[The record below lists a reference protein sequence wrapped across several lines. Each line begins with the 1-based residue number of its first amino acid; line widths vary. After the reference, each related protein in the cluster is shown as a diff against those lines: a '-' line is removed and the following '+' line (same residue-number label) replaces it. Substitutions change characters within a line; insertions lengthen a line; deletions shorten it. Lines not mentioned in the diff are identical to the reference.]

1 MARRGQETDK
11 AGRGKR
17 PSLHYRG
24 AVSSGMPVHV
34 TSEIGALRTVLV
46 HSPGNEL
53 LAVTPSTRADFLYD
67 DIVDADLAK
76 REHRRFVQVLERFCE
91 VLHVRELLTE
101 VLEDPEVRELIIR
114 ETLDVVPLEPLASEL
129 RGLPP
134 EAVVDLL
141 IEGKEEEPGPL
152 SRTLNE
158 SSYSLPPL
166 PNLFFTRDSAMAINQ
181 NIMIGSMRFH
191 ARWTEEL
198 IMKAL
203 FTSHPKLAN
212 KGIVYDGSVERRLNH
227 TLEGGDVHPL
237 REDVLLIGF
246 SERSSPAGI
255 DSLATLLFEQTEVTN
270 LVVVVMPQEAT
281 AIHLDMI
288 FTHVD
293 RELCVIYPPHFIGPY
308 RLPILHWQKGQSHM
322 KEQPDLFA
330 ALKLCGL
337 PLEPILCGGSKRIV
351 QDREQWASGC
361 NFTALRPGVVTSYAR
376 NETTLRELQKA
387 GFKMISASDF
397 LSSDADILAHQRA
410 AITFEGGELVRGGG
424 GPHCMTCPITRDDP
438 WS

>member
-1 MARRGQETDK
+1 
-11 AGRGKR
+11 
-17 PSLHYRG
+17 
-24 AVSSGMPVHV
+24 MPVHV

-67 DIVDADLAK
+67 DIVDADLAR
-76 REHRRFVQVLERFCE
+76 REHKRFVQVLERFCE
-91 VLHVRELLTE
+91 VLHVRDLLTE
-101 VLEDPEVRELIIR
+101 VLEDSKVRELIIR
-114 ETLDVVPLEPLASEL
+114 ETLDVVPLEPLGLEL
-129 RGLPP
+129 RELPP
-134 EAVVDLL
+134 EAVVNLL

-158 SSYSLPPL
+158 FSYSLPPL
-166 PNLFFTRDSAMAINQ
+166 PNLFFTRDAAMAINQ
-181 NIMIGSMRFH
+181 HMMIGSMRFH

-203 FTSHPKLAN
+203 FTSHPKLSN
-212 KGIVYDGSVERRLNH
+212 CGILYDGSVERRLNH

-255 DSLATLLFEQTEVTN
+255 DSLATLLFEQTKVTS
-270 LVVVVMPQEAT
+270 LIVVVMPQEAT

-308 RLPILHWQKGQSHM
+308 RLPILLWQKGETHM

-330 ALKLCGL
+330 ALKHCGL
-337 PLEPILCGGSKRIV
+337 PMEPILCGGSRRIV

-376 NETTLRELQKA
+376 NETTLRELEKA
-387 GFKMISASDF
+387 GFRMISASDF
-397 LSSDADILAHQRA
+397 LSSKRDIAAHERA

-438 WS
+438 WI

>member
-1 MARRGQETDK
+1 MHSC
-11 AGRGKR
+11 GRLR
-17 PSLHYRG
+17 ATQSLPPPL
-24 AVSSGMPVHV
+24 SSCMPVHV
-34 TSEIGALRTVLV
+34 TSEIGTLRTVLV

-67 DIVDADLAK
+67 DIVDSDLAQ

-91 VLHVRELLTE
+91 VLHVRDLLAD
-101 VLEDPEVRELIIR
+101 VLEDPKVRELIIR
-114 ETLDVVPLEPLASEL
+114 ETLDVVPLEPLALEL
-129 RGLPP
+129 RELPP
-134 EAVVDLL
+134 ADVVTLL
-141 IEGKEEEPGPL
+141 IEGREEEPGPL
-152 SRTLNE
+152 SHTLNE
-158 SSYSLPPL
+158 SSYTLPPL
-166 PNLFFTRDSAMAINQ
+166 PNLFFTRDAAMAINQ
-181 NIMIGSMRFH
+181 NMMIGSMRFH

-203 FTSHPKLAN
+203 FTSHPKLGN
-212 KGIVYDGSVERRLNH
+212 KGILYDGSVERRLNH

-255 DSLATLLFEQTEVTN
+255 DSLATLLFEQTEVNN
-270 LVVVVMPQEAT
+270 LIVVVMPKEET

-293 RELCVIYPPHFIGPY
+293 RELCVVYPPHFIGPY
-308 RLPILHWQKGQSHM
+308 RLPILLWQKGETRM

-330 ALKLCGL
+330 ALKQCGL
-337 PLEPILCGGSKRIV
+337 PMEPILCGGSKRIV

-376 NETTLRELQKA
+376 NETTLRELEKA

-397 LSSDADILAHQRA
+397 LSKDADIPAHQRA

-438 WS
+438 WT

>member
-1 MARRGQETDK
+1 
-11 AGRGKR
+11 
-17 PSLHYRG
+17 
-24 AVSSGMPVHV
+24 MPVHV

-91 VLHVRELLTE
+91 VLHVRDLLTD

-134 EAVVDLL
+134 EAVVNLL

-166 PNLFFTRDSAMAINQ
+166 PNLFFTRDAAMAINQ
-181 NIMIGSMRFH
+181 NMMIGSMRFH

-203 FTSHPKLAN
+203 FTSHPKLGN

-255 DSLATLLFEQTEVTN
+255 DSLATILFEQTEVTN
-270 LVVVVMPQEAT
+270 LIVVVMPQEAT

-308 RLPILHWQKGQSHM
+308 RLPILQWQKGDSHM
-322 KEQPDLFA
+322 KQQPDVFA
-330 ALKLCGL
+330 ALKHCGL
-337 PLEPILCGGSKRIV
+337 PMEPILCGGSKRIV

-361 NFTALRPGVVTSYAR
+361 NNTTLRPGVITSYAR
-376 NETTLRELQKA
+376 NETTLRELEKA

-397 LSSDADILAHQRA
+397 LSSDTEIPANQRA

>member
-1 MARRGQETDK
+1 
-11 AGRGKR
+11 
-17 PSLHYRG
+17 
-24 AVSSGMPVHV
+24 MPVHV

-91 VLHVRELLTE
+91 VLHVRDLLAD
-101 VLEDPEVRELIIR
+101 VLEDTEVRELIIR
-114 ETLDVVPLEPLASEL
+114 ETLDVVPSVPLASEL
-129 RGLPP
+129 RELPP
-134 EAVVDLL
+134 SAVVNLL
-141 IEGKEEEPGPL
+141 IEGKEEDPGPL

-158 SSYSLPPL
+158 TSYSLPPL
-166 PNLFFTRDSAMAINQ
+166 PNLFFTRDSAMAINRHM
-181 NIMIGSMRFH
+181 MIGSMRFH

-203 FTSHPKLAN
+203 FTSHPKLSN
-212 KGIVYDGSVERRLNH
+212 SGILYDGSAERRLNH

-237 REDVLLIGF
+237 RDDVLLIGY

-255 DSLATLLFEQTEVTN
+255 DSLATLLFEKTDVTN
-270 LVVVVMPQEAT
+270 LIVVVMPQEAT

-293 RELCVIYPPHFIGPY
+293 RDLCVIYPPHFIGPY
-308 RLPILHWQKGQSHM
+308 RLPILHWQKGQTQM
-322 KEQPDLFA
+322 REQPDLFA
-330 ALKLCGL
+330 ALRHCGL
-337 PLEPILCGGSKRIV
+337 PMEPILCGGERRIV

-376 NETTLRELQKA
+376 NETTLRELEKA
-387 GFKMISASDF
+387 GFKMITAHDF
-397 LSSDADILAHQRA
+397 LSSKNAIPPQERA

>member
-1 MARRGQETDK
+1 MA
-11 AGRGKR
+11 
-17 PSLHYRG
+17 
-24 AVSSGMPVHV
+24 VHV

-46 HSPGNEL
+46 HSPGAEL

-76 REHRRFVQVLERFCE
+76 REHLRFVQVLERFCE
-91 VLHVRELLTE
+91 VLHVRDLLGE
-101 VLEDPEVRELIIR
+101 VLQDTDVRELIIR
-114 ETLDVVPLEPLASEL
+114 ETLDVVPLQPLGAEL
-129 RGLPP
+129 RELPP
-134 EAVVDLL
+134 EAVVRML

-158 SSYSLPPL
+158 CSYSLPPL
-166 PNLFFTRDSAMAINQ
+166 PNLFFTRDAAMAINEHM
-181 NIMIGSMRFH
+181 MIGSMRFH

-203 FTSHPKLAN
+203 FSSHPKLAN
-212 KGIVYDGSVERRLNH
+212 SGILYDGSVERRLNH

-255 DSLATLLFEQTEVTN
+255 DSLATLLFEKTEVSN
-270 LVVVVMPQEAT
+270 LIVVVMPQEAT

-293 RELCVIYPPHFIGPY
+293 RELCVVYPPHFIGPY
-308 RLPILHWQKGQSHM
+308 RLPILHWQKGDSRM
-322 KEQPDLFA
+322 REQPDIFA
-330 ALKLCGL
+330 ALRECGL
-337 PLEPILCGGSKRIV
+337 PMEPIPCGGSRRIV

-361 NFTALRPGVVTSYAR
+361 NFTALRPGVITSYAR
-376 NETTLRELQKA
+376 NETTLRELEKV
-387 GFKMISASDF
+387 GFRMIAASDF
-397 LSSDADILAHQRA
+397 LASREQIPADERA
-410 AITFEGGELVRGGG
+410 VLTFEGGELVRGGG
-424 GPHCMTCPITRDDP
+424 GPHCMTCPIVRDDP

>member
-1 MARRGQETDK
+1 
-11 AGRGKR
+11 
-17 PSLHYRG
+17 
-24 AVSSGMPVHV
+24 MPVHV

-67 DIVDADLAK
+67 DIVDADLAR
-76 REHRRFVQVLERFCE
+76 REHKRFVQVLERFCE
-91 VLHVRELLTE
+91 VLHVRDLLTE
-101 VLEDPEVRELIIR
+101 VLEDSKVRELIIR
-114 ETLDVVPLEPLASEL
+114 ETLDVVPLEPLAAEL
-129 RGLPP
+129 RELPP
-134 EAVVDLL
+134 SAVVNLL

-158 SSYSLPPL
+158 FSYSLPPL
-166 PNLFFTRDSAMAINQ
+166 PNLFFTRDAAMAINQ
-181 NIMIGSMRFH
+181 HMMIGSMRFH

-203 FTSHPKLAN
+203 FTSHPKLN
-212 KGIVYDGSVERRLNH
+212 NCGILYDGSVERRLNH

-255 DSLATLLFEQTEVTN
+255 DSLATLLFEQTDVTSII
-270 LVVVVMPQEAT
+270 VVVMPQEAT

-308 RLPILHWQKGQSHM
+308 RLPILLWQKGETHM
-322 KEQPDLFA
+322 KEQADLFA
-330 ALKLCGL
+330 ALKHCGL
-337 PLEPILCGGSKRIV
+337 PMEPILCGGSRRIV

-376 NETTLRELQKA
+376 NETTLRELEKA
-387 GFKMISASDF
+387 GFRMISAKDL
-397 LSSDADILAHQRA
+397 LSSKHEIAVNERA
-410 AITFEGGELVRGGG
+410 VITFAGGELVRGGG

>member
-1 MARRGQETDK
+1 
-11 AGRGKR
+11 
-17 PSLHYRG
+17 
-24 AVSSGMPVHV
+24 MPVHV

-67 DIVDADLAK
+67 DIVDADLAR
-76 REHRRFVQVLERFCE
+76 REHKRFVQVLERFCE
-91 VLHVRELLTE
+91 VLHVRDLLTE
-101 VLEDPEVRELIIR
+101 VLEDSKVRELIIR
-114 ETLDVVPLEPLASEL
+114 ETLDVVPLEPLGLEL
-129 RGLPP
+129 RELPP
-134 EAVVDLL
+134 EAVVNLL

-158 SSYSLPPL
+158 FSYSLPPL
-166 PNLFFTRDSAMAINQ
+166 PNLFFTRDAAMAINQ
-181 NIMIGSMRFH
+181 HMMIGSMRFH

-203 FTSHPKLAN
+203 FTSHPKLGN
-212 KGIVYDGSVERRLNH
+212 CGILYDGSVERRLNH

-255 DSLATLLFEQTEVTN
+255 DSLATLLFEQTRVTS
-270 LVVVVMPQEAT
+270 LIVVVMPQEAT

-308 RLPILHWQKGQSHM
+308 RLPILLWQKGETHM

-330 ALKLCGL
+330 ALKHCGL
-337 PLEPILCGGSKRIV
+337 PMEPILCGGSRRIV

-376 NETTLRELQKA
+376 NETTLRELEKA
-387 GFKMISASDF
+387 GFRMISASDF
-397 LSSDADILAHQRA
+397 LSSEHGIAAHERGV
-410 AITFEGGELVRGGG
+410 ISFEGGDLVRGGG

-438 WS
+438 WT

>member
-1 MARRGQETDK
+1 
-11 AGRGKR
+11 
-17 PSLHYRG
+17 
-24 AVSSGMPVHV
+24 MPVHV
-34 TSEIGALRTVLV
+34 TSASGALRTVLV

-91 VLHVRELLTE
+91 VLHVRDLLAD

-270 LVVVVMPQEAT
+270 LIVVVMPQEAT

-337 PLEPILCGGSKRIV
+337 PMEPILCGGSKRIV

-397 LSSDADILAHQRA
+397 LSSDADIPAHQRA

>member
-1 MARRGQETDK
+1 MA
-11 AGRGKR
+11 
-17 PSLHYRG
+17 
-24 AVSSGMPVHV
+24 VHV

-46 HSPGNEL
+46 HSPGAEL

-91 VLHVRELLTE
+91 VLHVRDLLAE
-101 VLEDPEVRELIIR
+101 VLQDTEVRELIIR
-114 ETLDVVPLEPLASEL
+114 ETLDVVPLQPLAAEL
-129 RGLPP
+129 RELPP
-134 EAVVDLL
+134 EAVVRIL

-158 SSYSLPPL
+158 CSYSLPPL
-166 PNLFFTRDSAMAINQ
+166 PNLFFTRDAAMAINEHM
-181 NIMIGSMRFH
+181 MIGSMRFH

-203 FTSHPKLAN
+203 FSSHPKLAN
-212 KGIVYDGSVERRLNH
+212 SGILYDGSVERRLNH

-255 DSLATLLFEQTEVTN
+255 DSLATLLFEQTEVSN
-270 LVVVVMPQEAT
+270 LIVVVMPQEAT

-308 RLPILHWQKGQSHM
+308 RLPILHWQKGDSRM
-322 KEQPDLFA
+322 REQPDIFA
-330 ALKLCGL
+330 ALRQCGM
-337 PLEPILCGGSKRIV
+337 PMEPILCGGTRRIV

-376 NETTLRELQKA
+376 NETTLRELEKV

-397 LSSDADILAHQRA
+397 LANDVDVAADERA
-410 AITFEGGELVRGGG
+410 VLTFEGGELVRGGG
-424 GPHCMTCPITRDDP
+424 GPHCMTCPIVRDDP
-438 WS
+438 WI

>member
-1 MARRGQETDK
+1 
-11 AGRGKR
+11 
-17 PSLHYRG
+17 
-24 AVSSGMPVHV
+24 MPVHV

-91 VLHVRELLTE
+91 VLHVRDLLTD

-134 EAVVDLL
+134 AAVVTLL

-166 PNLFFTRDSAMAINQ
+166 PNLFFTRDAAMAINQ
-181 NIMIGSMRFH
+181 NMMIGSMRFH

-198 IMKAL
+198 IMKAI
-203 FTSHPKLAN
+203 FTSHPKLGN

-255 DSLATLLFEQTEVTN
+255 DSLATILFEQTQVTN
-270 LVVVVMPQEAT
+270 LIVVVMPQEAT

-308 RLPILHWQKGQSHM
+308 RLPILLWQKGDSHM
-322 KEQPDLFA
+322 KQQPDLFA
-330 ALKLCGL
+330 ALKQCGL
-337 PLEPILCGGSKRIV
+337 PMEPILCGGSKRIV

-361 NFTALRPGVVTSYAR
+361 NNTTLRPGVVTSYAR
-376 NETTLRELQKA
+376 NETTLRELEKA
-387 GFKMISASDF
+387 GFKMIAASDF
-397 LSSDADILAHQRA
+397 LSSDSAIPANHRA
-410 AITFEGGELVRGGG
+410 VITFEGGELVRGGG

-438 WS
+438 WV

>member
-1 MARRGQETDK
+1 
-11 AGRGKR
+11 
-17 PSLHYRG
+17 
-24 AVSSGMPVHV
+24 MPVHV

-46 HSPGNEL
+46 HSPGAEL

-91 VLHVRELLTE
+91 VLHVRDLLAD
-101 VLEDPEVRELIIR
+101 VLEDSEVRELVIR
-114 ETLDVVPLEPLASEL
+114 ETLDVVPLAPLAAEL
-129 RGLPP
+129 RELPP
-134 EAVVDLL
+134 EAVVRLL

-158 SSYSLPPL
+158 CSYSLPPL
-166 PNLFFTRDSAMAINQ
+166 PNLFFTRDAAMAINQ
-181 NIMIGSMRFH
+181 HMMIGSMRFH

-203 FTSHPKLAN
+203 FSSHPRLSN
-212 KGIVYDGSVERRLNH
+212 SGILYDGSVERRLNH

-255 DSLATLLFEQTEVTN
+255 DSLATLLFEQTEVSN
-270 LVVVVMPQEAT
+270 LIVVVMPQEAT

-288 FTHVD
+288 FTHID

-308 RLPILHWQKGQSHM
+308 RLPILHWQKGDSHM
-322 KEQPDLFA
+322 REQADIFV
-330 ALKLCGL
+330 ALRHCGM
-337 PLEPILCGGSKRIV
+337 PMEPVLCGGTRRIV

-376 NETTLRELQKA
+376 NETTLRELEKV
-387 GFKMISASDF
+387 GFKMISGSDF
-397 LSSDADILAHQRA
+397 LSTEEAIPANERA
-410 AITFEGGELVRGGG
+410 VITFEGGELVRGGG

-438 WS
+438 WI

>member
-1 MARRGQETDK
+1 
-11 AGRGKR
+11 
-17 PSLHYRG
+17 
-24 AVSSGMPVHV
+24 MPVHV

-46 HSPGNEL
+46 HSPGAEL

-91 VLHVRELLTE
+91 VLHVDSLLAE
-101 VLEDPEVRELIIR
+101 VLEDSKVRELIIR
-114 ETLDVVPLEPLASEL
+114 ETLDVVPLEPLAAEL

-134 EAVVDLL
+134 EAVVRLL

-158 SSYSLPPL
+158 TSYSLPPL
-166 PNLFFTRDSAMAINQ
+166 PNLFFTRDAAMAINDHM
-181 NIMIGSMRFH
+181 MIGSMRFH

-198 IMKAL
+198 IMKVL
-203 FTSHPKLAN
+203 FSSHPKLAN
-212 KGIVYDGSVERRLNH
+212 SGILYDGSVERRLNH

-270 LVVVVMPQEAT
+270 LIVVVMPQEAT

-293 RELCVIYPPHFIGPY
+293 RELCVVYPPHFIGPY
-308 RLPILHWQKGQSHM
+308 RLPILHWQKGERRM
-322 KEQPDLFA
+322 PMREQPDLFA
-330 ALKLCGL
+330 ALRHCGM
-337 PLEPILCGGSKRIV
+337 PMEPILCGGSRRIV

-361 NFTALRPGVVTSYAR
+361 NFTALRPGVLTSYAR
-376 NETTLRELQKA
+376 NETTLQELEKVGFRIIA
-387 GFKMISASDF
+387 GSDF
-397 LSSDADILAHQRA
+397 LASDATIPPDQRA
-410 AITFEGGELVRGGG
+410 VLTFEGGELVRGGG
-424 GPHCMTCPITRDDP
+424 GPHCMTCPIERDDP
-438 WS
+438 WI

>member
-1 MARRGQETDK
+1 
-11 AGRGKR
+11 
-17 PSLHYRG
+17 
-24 AVSSGMPVHV
+24 MPVHV

-91 VLHVRELLTE
+91 VLHVRDLLTD
-101 VLEDPEVRELIIR
+101 VLEDSSVRDLIIH
-114 ETLDVVPLEPLASEL
+114 ETLDVVPSAPLASEL
-129 RGLPP
+129 RAVPP
-134 EAVVDLL
+134 RAVVDLL

-158 SSYSLPPL
+158 FSYSLPPL

-181 NIMIGSMRFH
+181 NMMIGSMRFH

-212 KGIVYDGSVERRLNH
+212 KGILYDGSAERRANH

-255 DSLATLLFEQTEVTN
+255 DGLATLVFEKTEVTN
-270 LVVVVMPQEAT
+270 LIVVVMPQETT

-293 RELCVIYPPHFIGPY
+293 RDLCVVYPPHFIGPY
-308 RLPILHWQKGQSHM
+308 RLPILHWRRGDSHM
-322 KEQPDLFA
+322 KEQPDLFS
-330 ALKLCGL
+330 ALKQCDIPMEPLLC
-337 PLEPILCGGSKRIV
+337 CGSKRIV

-376 NETTLRELQKA
+376 NETTLRELEKA
-387 GFKMISASDF
+387 GFKMITASDF
-397 LSSDADILAHQRA
+397 LADKIQIPANQRA

-438 WS
+438 WN

>member
-1 MARRGQETDK
+1 
-11 AGRGKR
+11 
-17 PSLHYRG
+17 
-24 AVSSGMPVHV
+24 MPVHV

-91 VLHVRELLTE
+91 VLHVRNLLTD

-129 RGLPP
+129 RALPP
-134 EAVVDLL
+134 EAVVTLL

-166 PNLFFTRDSAMAINQ
+166 PNLFFTRDAAMAINQ
-181 NIMIGSMRFH
+181 NMMIGSMRFH

-203 FTSHPKLAN
+203 FTSHPKLGN

-255 DSLATLLFEQTEVTN
+255 DSLATILFAQTQVTN
-270 LVVVVMPQEAT
+270 LIVVVMPQEAT

-308 RLPILHWQKGQSHM
+308 RLPILQWRKGDSHM
-322 KEQPDLFA
+322 KQQPDLFA
-330 ALKLCGL
+330 ALEQCGL
-337 PLEPILCGGSKRIV
+337 PMEPILCGGSKRIV

-361 NFTALRPGVVTSYAR
+361 NNTTLRPGVVTSYAR
-376 NETTLRELQKA
+376 NETTLRELEKA
-387 GFKMISASDF
+387 GFKMIAASDF
-397 LSSDADILAHQRA
+397 LSSETGIPPNQRA
-410 AITFEGGELVRGGG
+410 VITFEGGELVRGGG

-438 WS
+438 WI

>member
-1 MARRGQETDK
+1 
-11 AGRGKR
+11 
-17 PSLHYRG
+17 
-24 AVSSGMPVHV
+24 MPVHV

-91 VLHVRELLTE
+91 VLHVRDLLTQ
-101 VLEDPEVRELIIR
+101 VLEDSKVRELIIR
-114 ETLDVVPLEPLASEL
+114 ETLDVVPLEPLGAEL
-129 RGLPP
+129 RELPP
-134 EAVVDLL
+134 EAVVNLL

-158 SSYSLPPL
+158 FSYSLPPL

-181 NIMIGSMRFH
+181 NMMIGSMRFH

-203 FTSHPKLAN
+203 FTSHPKLGN
-212 KGIVYDGSVERRLNH
+212 KGILYDGSTERRLNH

-255 DSLATLLFEQTEVTN
+255 DSLATLLFEQTEVSN
-270 LVVVVMPQEAT
+270 LIVVVMPQEAT

-293 RELCVIYPPHFIGPY
+293 RELCVVYPPHFIGPY
-308 RLPILHWQKGQSHM
+308 RLPILQWQKGESHM

-330 ALKLCGL
+330 ALKHCGM
-337 PLEPILCGGSKRIV
+337 PMEPILCGGSRRIV

-376 NETTLRELQKA
+376 NETTLRELEKG

-397 LSSDADILAHQRA
+397 LSSKRDIPAHERA

-438 WS
+438 WI

>member
-1 MARRGQETDK
+1 
-11 AGRGKR
+11 
-17 PSLHYRG
+17 
-24 AVSSGMPVHV
+24 MPVHV

-76 REHRRFVQVLERFCE
+76 REHKRFVQVLERFCE
-91 VLHVRELLTE
+91 VLHVRDLLTE
-101 VLEDPEVRELIIR
+101 VLEDNEVRELIIR
-114 ETLDVVPLEPLASEL
+114 ETLDVVPLEPLALEL
-129 RGLPP
+129 RELPP
-134 EAVVDLL
+134 AAVVDLL

-158 SSYSLPPL
+158 FSYSLPPL

-181 NIMIGSMRFH
+181 NMMIGSMRFH

-203 FTSHPKLAN
+203 FTSHPKLGN
-212 KGIVYDGSVERRLNH
+212 KGILYDGASERRLNH

-255 DSLATLLFEQTEVTN
+255 DSLATLLFEQTQVTN
-270 LVVVVMPQEAT
+270 IVVVVMPKEAT

-293 RELCVIYPPHFIGPY
+293 RDLCVIYPPHFIGPY
-308 RLPILHWQKGQSHM
+308 RLPILHWQKGETHM
-322 KEQPDLFA
+322 REQPDLFA
-330 ALKLCGL
+330 ALKHCGI
-337 PLEPILCGGSKRIV
+337 PMEPILCGGSRRIV

-376 NETTLRELQKA
+376 NETTLRELEKA
-387 GFKMISASDF
+387 GFKMITASDF
-397 LSSDADILAHQRA
+397 LSSNQEIAAHERA

-438 WS
+438 WD

>member
-1 MARRGQETDK
+1 MA
-11 AGRGKR
+11 
-17 PSLHYRG
+17 
-24 AVSSGMPVHV
+24 VHV

-46 HSPGNEL
+46 HSPGAEL

-91 VLHVRELLTE
+91 VLHVRDLLGE
-101 VLEDPEVRELIIR
+101 VLQDTEVRELIIR
-114 ETLDVVPLEPLASEL
+114 ETLDVVPLQPLGAEL
-129 RGLPP
+129 RELPP
-134 EAVVDLL
+134 EAVVRML

-158 SSYSLPPL
+158 CSYSLPPL
-166 PNLFFTRDSAMAINQ
+166 PNLFFTRDAAMAINEHM
-181 NIMIGSMRFH
+181 MIGSMRFH

-203 FTSHPKLAN
+203 FSSHPKLAN
-212 KGIVYDGSVERRLNH
+212 SGILYDGSVERRLNH

-255 DSLATLLFEQTEVTN
+255 DSLATLLFEKTEVSN
-270 LVVVVMPQEAT
+270 LIVVVMPQEAT

-293 RELCVIYPPHFIGPY
+293 RELCVVYPPHFIGPY
-308 RLPILHWQKGQSHM
+308 RLPILHWQKGDSRM
-322 KEQPDLFA
+322 REQPDIFA
-330 ALKLCGL
+330 ALRECGL
-337 PLEPILCGGSKRIV
+337 PMEPIPCGGSRRIV

-361 NFTALRPGVVTSYAR
+361 NFTALRPGVITSYAR
-376 NETTLRELQKA
+376 NETTLRELEKV
-387 GFKMISASDF
+387 GFRMIAASDF
-397 LSSDADILAHQRA
+397 LASREQIPSDERA
-410 AITFEGGELVRGGG
+410 VLTFEGGELVRGGG
-424 GPHCMTCPITRDDP
+424 GPHCMTCPIVRDDP

>member
-1 MARRGQETDK
+1 MA
-11 AGRGKR
+11 
-17 PSLHYRG
+17 
-24 AVSSGMPVHV
+24 VHV

-46 HSPGNEL
+46 HSPGAEL

-91 VLHVRELLTE
+91 VLHVRDLLGE
-101 VLEDPEVRELIIR
+101 VLQDTDVRELIIR
-114 ETLDVVPLEPLASEL
+114 ETLDVVPLQPLGAEL
-129 RGLPP
+129 RELPP
-134 EAVVDLL
+134 EAVVRML

-158 SSYSLPPL
+158 CSYSLPPL
-166 PNLFFTRDSAMAINQ
+166 PNLFFTRDAAMAINEHM
-181 NIMIGSMRFH
+181 MIGSMRFH

-203 FTSHPKLAN
+203 FSSHPKLAN
-212 KGIVYDGSVERRLNH
+212 SGILYDGSVERRLNH

-255 DSLATLLFEQTEVTN
+255 DSLATLLFEKTEVSN
-270 LVVVVMPQEAT
+270 LIVVVMPQEAT

-293 RELCVIYPPHFIGPY
+293 RELCVVYPPHFIGPY
-308 RLPILHWQKGQSHM
+308 RLPILHWQKGDSRM
-322 KEQPDLFA
+322 REQPDIFA
-330 ALKLCGL
+330 ALRECGL
-337 PLEPILCGGSKRIV
+337 PMEPIPCGGSRRIV

-361 NFTALRPGVVTSYAR
+361 NFTALRPGVITSYAR
-376 NETTLRELQKA
+376 NETTLRELEKV
-387 GFKMISASDF
+387 GFRMIAASDF
-397 LSSDADILAHQRA
+397 LASREQIPADERA
-410 AITFEGGELVRGGG
+410 VLTFEGGELVRGGG
-424 GPHCMTCPITRDDP
+424 GPHCMTCPIVRDDP

>member
-1 MARRGQETDK
+1 
-11 AGRGKR
+11 
-17 PSLHYRG
+17 
-24 AVSSGMPVHV
+24 
-34 TSEIGALRTVLV
+34 
-46 HSPGNEL
+46 
-53 LAVTPSTRADFLYD
+53 VTPSTRADFLYD
-67 DIVDADLAK
+67 DIVDAELAK
-76 REHRRFVQVLERFCE
+76 REHKRFVQVLERFCE
-91 VLHVRELLTE
+91 VLHVRDLLTE
-101 VLEDPEVRELIIR
+101 VLEDNEVRELIIR
-114 ETLDVVPLEPLASEL
+114 ETLDVVPLEPLALEL
-129 RGLPP
+129 RELPP
-134 EAVVDLL
+134 AAVVDLL

-158 SSYSLPPL
+158 FSYSLPPL

-181 NIMIGSMRFH
+181 NMMIGSMRFH

-203 FTSHPKLAN
+203 FTSHPKLGN
-212 KGIVYDGSVERRLNH
+212 KGILYDGASERRLNH

-255 DSLATLLFEQTEVTN
+255 DSLVTLLFEQTQVTN
-270 LVVVVMPQEAT
+270 IIVVVMPQEAT

-293 RELCVIYPPHFIGPY
+293 RDLCVIYPPHFIGPY
-308 RLPILHWQKGQSHM
+308 RLPILHWQKGETHM
-322 KEQPDLFA
+322 REQPDLFA
-330 ALKLCGL
+330 ALKHCGI
-337 PLEPILCGGSKRIV
+337 PMEPILCGGSRRIV

-376 NETTLRELQKA
+376 NETTLRELEKA
-387 GFKMISASDF
+387 GFKMITASDF
-397 LSSDADILAHQRA
+397 LSSNQEIAAHERA

-438 WS
+438 WD

>member
-1 MARRGQETDK
+1 
-11 AGRGKR
+11 
-17 PSLHYRG
+17 
-24 AVSSGMPVHV
+24 
-34 TSEIGALRTVLV
+34 
-46 HSPGNEL
+46 
-53 LAVTPSTRADFLYD
+53 
-67 DIVDADLAK
+67 
-76 REHRRFVQVLERFCE
+76 
-91 VLHVRELLTE
+91 VRDLLTE
-101 VLEDPEVRELIIR
+101 VLEDSEVRELIIR
-114 ETLDVVPLEPLASEL
+114 ETLDVVPLEPLALEL
-129 RGLPP
+129 RELPP
-134 EAVVDLL
+134 SAVVDLL

-158 SSYSLPPL
+158 FSYSLPPL

-181 NIMIGSMRFH
+181 NMMIGSMRFH

-203 FTSHPKLAN
+203 FTSHPKLGN
-212 KGIVYDGSVERRLNH
+212 KGILYDGASERRLNH

-255 DSLATLLFEQTEVTN
+255 DSLATLLFEQTQVAN
-270 LVVVVMPQEAT
+270 IIVVVMPQEAT

-288 FTHVD
+288 FTQID

-308 RLPILHWQKGQSHM
+308 RLPILHWQKGQTHM
-322 KEQPDLFA
+322 REQPDLFA
-330 ALKLCGL
+330 ALKDCGI
-337 PLEPILCGGSKRIV
+337 PMEPILCGGSRRIV

-361 NFTALRPGVVTSYAR
+361 NFTAMRPGVVTSYAR
-376 NETTLRELQKA
+376 NETTLRELEKA
-387 GFKMISASDF
+387 GFKMITASDF
-397 LSSDADILAHQRA
+397 LSSNQAIPAHDRA

-438 WS
+438 WG

>member
-1 MARRGQETDK
+1 
-11 AGRGKR
+11 
-17 PSLHYRG
+17 
-24 AVSSGMPVHV
+24 MPVHV

-91 VLHVRELLTE
+91 VLHVRDLLTD

-114 ETLDVVPLEPLASEL
+114 ETLDVVPLEPLASDL

-134 EAVVDLL
+134 EAVVNLL

-181 NIMIGSMRFH
+181 NMMIGSMRFH

-203 FTSHPKLAN
+203 FTSHPKLGN

-255 DSLATLLFEQTEVTN
+255 DSLATILFEQTEVTN
-270 LVVVVMPQEAT
+270 LIVVVMPQEAT

-308 RLPILHWQKGQSHM
+308 RLPILQWQKGDSHM
-322 KEQPDLFA
+322 KQQPDVFA
-330 ALKLCGL
+330 ALKHCGL
-337 PLEPILCGGSKRIV
+337 PMEPILCGGSKRIV

-361 NFTALRPGVVTSYAR
+361 NNTTLRPGVITSYAR
-376 NETTLRELQKA
+376 NETTLRELEKA

-397 LSSDADILAHQRA
+397 LSSDTEIPANQRA

>member
-1 MARRGQETDK
+1 MA
-11 AGRGKR
+11 
-17 PSLHYRG
+17 
-24 AVSSGMPVHV
+24 VHV

-46 HSPGNEL
+46 HSPGAEL

-76 REHRRFVQVLERFCE
+76 REHRRFVHVLERFCE
-91 VLHVRELLTE
+91 VLHVRDLLAE
-101 VLEDPEVRELIIR
+101 VLQDTEVRELIIR
-114 ETLDVVPLEPLASEL
+114 ETLDVVPLQPLAAEL
-129 RGLPP
+129 RELPP
-134 EAVVDLL
+134 EAVVRML

-158 SSYSLPPL
+158 CSYSLPPL
-166 PNLFFTRDSAMAINQ
+166 PNLFFTRDAAMAINDHM
-181 NIMIGSMRFH
+181 MIGSMRFH

-203 FTSHPKLAN
+203 FSSHPKLAN
-212 KGIVYDGSVERRLNH
+212 SGILYDGSVERRLNH

-255 DSLATLLFEQTEVTN
+255 DSLATLLFEQTEVSN
-270 LVVVVMPQEAT
+270 LIVVVMPQEAT

-308 RLPILHWQKGQSHM
+308 RLPILHWQKGDSRM
-322 KEQPDLFA
+322 REQPDIFA
-330 ALKLCGL
+330 ALRQCGM
-337 PLEPILCGGSKRIV
+337 PMEPILCGGTRRIV

-376 NETTLRELQKA
+376 NETTLRELEKV

-397 LSSDADILAHQRA
+397 LASEIDIPADERA
-410 AITFEGGELVRGGG
+410 VLTFEGGELVRGGG
-424 GPHCMTCPITRDDP
+424 GPHCMTCPIVRDDP
-438 WS
+438 WI

>member
-1 MARRGQETDK
+1 
-11 AGRGKR
+11 
-17 PSLHYRG
+17 
-24 AVSSGMPVHV
+24 MPVHV

-76 REHRRFVQVLERFCE
+76 REHRRFVQVLERFSE
-91 VLHVRELLTE
+91 VLHVRDLLTD

-134 EAVVDLL
+134 AAVVTLL

-166 PNLFFTRDSAMAINQ
+166 PNLFFTRDAAMAINQ
-181 NIMIGSMRFH
+181 NMMIGSMRFH

-198 IMKAL
+198 IMKAI
-203 FTSHPKLAN
+203 FTSHPKLGN

-255 DSLATLLFEQTEVTN
+255 DSLASILFDQTEVTR
-270 LVVVVMPQEAT
+270 LIVVVMPQEAT

-308 RLPILHWQKGQSHM
+308 RLPILLWQKGESQM
-322 KEQPDLFA
+322 KQQPDLFA
-330 ALKLCGL
+330 ALQHCGL
-337 PLEPILCGGSKRIV
+337 PMEPILCGGSKRIV

-361 NFTALRPGVVTSYAR
+361 NNTTLRPGVVTSYAR
-376 NETTLRELQKA
+376 NETTLRELEKA
-387 GFKMISASDF
+387 GFKMIGASDF
-397 LSSDADILAHQRA
+397 LSNGAAIPANQRA
-410 AITFEGGELVRGGG
+410 VITFEGGELVRGGG

-438 WS
+438 WV

>member
-1 MARRGQETDK
+1 
-11 AGRGKR
+11 
-17 PSLHYRG
+17 
-24 AVSSGMPVHV
+24 MPVHV

-76 REHRRFVQVLERFCE
+76 REHKRFVQVLERFCE
-91 VLHVRELLTE
+91 VLHVRDLLTE
-101 VLEDPEVRELIIR
+101 VLEDSKVRELIIR
-114 ETLDVVPLEPLASEL
+114 ETLDVVPLEPLAAEL
-129 RGLPP
+129 RELPP
-134 EAVVDLL
+134 AAVVKLL

-158 SSYSLPPL
+158 FSYSLPPL
-166 PNLFFTRDSAMAINQ
+166 PNLFFTRDAAMAINQ
-181 NIMIGSMRFH
+181 HMMIGSMRFH

-198 IMKAL
+198 IMKAI

-212 KGIVYDGSVERRLNH
+212 CGILYDGSVERRLNH

-255 DSLATLLFEQTEVTN
+255 DSLATLLFEQTNVTSII
-270 LVVVVMPQEAT
+270 VVVMPQEAT

-293 RELCVIYPPHFIGPY
+293 RELCVVYPPHFIGPY
-308 RLPILHWQKGQSHM
+308 RLPILLWQKGETRM
-322 KEQPDLFA
+322 KEQADLFA
-330 ALKLCGL
+330 ALKHCGL
-337 PLEPILCGGSKRIV
+337 PIEPILCGGSRRIV

-361 NFTALRPGVVTSYAR
+361 NFTALRPGVITSYAR
-376 NETTLRELQKA
+376 NETTLKELEKA
-387 GFKMISASDF
+387 GFKMISAKDF
-397 LSSDADILAHQRA
+397 LSSKQEIAAHERA

-438 WS
+438 WT

>member
-1 MARRGQETDK
+1 
-11 AGRGKR
+11 
-17 PSLHYRG
+17 
-24 AVSSGMPVHV
+24 MPVHV

-91 VLHVRELLTE
+91 VLHVRDLLTD

-270 LVVVVMPQEAT
+270 LIVVVMPQEAT

-337 PLEPILCGGSKRIV
+337 PMEPILCGGSKRIV

-397 LSSDADILAHQRA
+397 LSSDADIPAHQRA

>member
-1 MARRGQETDK
+1 
-11 AGRGKR
+11 
-17 PSLHYRG
+17 
-24 AVSSGMPVHV
+24 MPVHV
-34 TSEIGALRTVLV
+34 TSEIGTLRTVLV

-91 VLHVRELLTE
+91 VLHVRDLLTE
-101 VLEDPEVRELIIR
+101 VLEDSAVRDLIIH
-114 ETLDVVPLEPLASEL
+114 ETLDVVPSAPLASEL
-129 RGLPP
+129 RALPP
-134 EAVVDLL
+134 RAVVDLL

-158 SSYSLPPL
+158 FSYSLPPL

-181 NIMIGSMRFH
+181 NMMIGSMRFH

-212 KGIVYDGSVERRLNH
+212 KGILYDGSAERRSNH

-255 DSLATLLFEQTEVTN
+255 DGLAKLVFEKTEVTN
-270 LVVVVMPQEAT
+270 LIVVVMPQEAT

-308 RLPILHWQKGQSHM
+308 RLPILQWRKGESHM
-322 KEQPDLFA
+322 NEQPDLFT
-330 ALKLCGL
+330 ALKHCEL
-337 PLEPILCGGSKRIV
+337 PMEPILCGGSRRIV

-361 NFTALRPGVVTSYAR
+361 NFAALRPGVVTSYAR
-376 NETTLRELQKA
+376 NETTLRELEKA
-387 GFKMISASDF
+387 GFRMITASDF
-397 LSSDADILAHQRA
+397 LADEVKIAPHQRA
-410 AITFEGGELVRGGG
+410 AI
-424 GPHCMTCPITRDDP
+424 
-438 WS
+438 

>member
-1 MARRGQETDK
+1 
-11 AGRGKR
+11 
-17 PSLHYRG
+17 
-24 AVSSGMPVHV
+24 MPVHV

-46 HSPGNEL
+46 HSPGREL
-53 LAVTPSTRADFLYD
+53 LAVTPSTRAEFLYD

-91 VLHVRELLTE
+91 VLHVRDLLAE
-101 VLEDPEVRELIIR
+101 VLEDSAVRELIIR
-114 ETLDVVPLEPLASEL
+114 ETLDVVPSEPLAAEL
-129 RGLPP
+129 RALPP

-158 SSYSLPPL
+158 YSYSLPPL

-181 NIMIGSMRFH
+181 NMMIGSMRFH

-203 FTSHPKLAN
+203 FTFHPKLAN
-212 KGIVYDGSVERRLNH
+212 KGILYDGSAERRSNH

-255 DSLATLLFEQTEVTN
+255 DGLAKLVFEQTDVAN
-270 LVVVVMPQEAT
+270 LIVVVMPQEAT

-288 FTHVD
+288 FTQVD
-293 RELCVIYPPHFIGPY
+293 RDLCVIYPPHFIGPY
-308 RLPILHWQKGQSHM
+308 RLPILHWRKGDSHM
-322 KEQPDLFA
+322 KEQADLFA
-330 ALKLCGL
+330 ALKECGL
-337 PLEPILCGGSKRIV
+337 PMEPLLCGGSRRIA

-361 NFTALRPGVVTSYAR
+361 NFAALRPGVLTSYAR
-376 NETTLRELQKA
+376 NETTLKELDKA
-387 GFKMISASDF
+387 GFKMITASDF
-397 LSSDADILAHQRA
+397 LSDKIELAPNQRA
-410 AITFEGGELVRGGG
+410 VITFPGGELVRGGG

>member
-1 MARRGQETDK
+1 
-11 AGRGKR
+11 
-17 PSLHYRG
+17 
-24 AVSSGMPVHV
+24 MPVHV

-91 VLHVRELLTE
+91 VLHVRDLLTE
-101 VLEDPEVRELIIR
+101 VLEDSKVRELIIR

-129 RGLPP
+129 RELPP
-134 EAVVDLL
+134 DAVVNLL
-141 IEGKEEEPGPL
+141 IEGKEEDQGPL

-158 SSYSLPPL
+158 TSYSLPPL

-181 NIMIGSMRFH
+181 NMMIGSMRFH

-203 FTSHPKLAN
+203 FTSHPKLGN
-212 KGIVYDGSVERRLNH
+212 KGILYDGSAERRLNH

-255 DSLATLLFEQTEVTN
+255 DSLATLLFEQTEVSN
-270 LVVVVMPQEAT
+270 LIVVVMPQEAT

-308 RLPILHWQKGQSHM
+308 RLPILLWQKGESHM
-322 KEQPDLFA
+322 REQPDLFA
-330 ALKLCGL
+330 ALKHCGL
-337 PLEPILCGGSKRIV
+337 PMEPILCGGSRRIV

-361 NFTALRPGVVTSYAR
+361 NFTALRPGVITSYAR
-376 NETTLRELQKA
+376 NETTLRELEKT
-387 GFKMISASDF
+387 GFRMISASDF
-397 LSSDADILAHQRA
+397 LSSKQGIAAHERA

-438 WS
+438 WI

>member
-1 MARRGQETDK
+1 M
-11 AGRGKR
+11 
-17 PSLHYRG
+17 
-24 AVSSGMPVHV
+24 

-91 VLHVRELLTE
+91 VLHVRDLLAD
-101 VLEDPEVRELIIR
+101 VLEDPQVRELIIR
-114 ETLDVVPLEPLASEL
+114 ETLDVVPLEPLALEL
-129 RGLPP
+129 RELPP
-134 EAVVDLL
+134 AAVVTLL

-152 SRTLNE
+152 SHTLNE

-166 PNLFFTRDSAMAINQ
+166 PNLFFTRDAAMAINQ
-181 NIMIGSMRFH
+181 NMMIGSMRFH

-203 FTSHPKLAN
+203 FTSHPKLGN
-212 KGIVYDGSVERRLNH
+212 KGILYDGSVERRLNH

-255 DSLATLLFEQTEVTN
+255 DSLATLLFEKTEVKN
-270 LVVVVMPQEAT
+270 LIVVVMPREET

-288 FTHVD
+288 FTHID
-293 RELCVIYPPHFIGPY
+293 RDLCAIYPPHFIGPY
-308 RLPILHWQKGQSHM
+308 RLPILLWQKGESRM

-330 ALKLCGL
+330 ALKHCGL
-337 PLEPILCGGSKRIV
+337 PMEPILCGGSKRIV

-387 GFKMISASDF
+387 GFKMIAASDF
-397 LSSDADILAHQRA
+397 LADDAAIPANQRA

-438 WS
+438 WT

>member
-1 MARRGQETDK
+1 
-11 AGRGKR
+11 
-17 PSLHYRG
+17 
-24 AVSSGMPVHV
+24 MPVHV

-76 REHRRFVQVLERFCE
+76 REHKRFVQVLERFCE
-91 VLHVRELLTE
+91 VLHVRDLLTE
-101 VLEDPEVRELIIR
+101 VLEDNEVRELIIR
-114 ETLDVVPLEPLASEL
+114 ETLDVVPLEPLALEL
-129 RGLPP
+129 RELPP
-134 EAVVDLL
+134 SAVVDLL

-158 SSYSLPPL
+158 FSYSLPPL

-181 NIMIGSMRFH
+181 NMMIGSMRFH

-203 FTSHPKLAN
+203 FTSHPKLGN
-212 KGIVYDGSVERRLNH
+212 KGILYDGASERRLNH

-255 DSLATLLFEQTEVTN
+255 DSLATLLFEQTQVTN
-270 LVVVVMPQEAT
+270 IIVVVMPQEAT

-293 RELCVIYPPHFIGPY
+293 RDLCVIYPPHFIGPY
-308 RLPILHWQKGQSHM
+308 RLPILHWQKGQTHM
-322 KEQPDLFA
+322 REQPDLFA
-330 ALKLCGL
+330 ALKHCGI
-337 PLEPILCGGSKRIV
+337 PMEPILCGGSRRIV

-376 NETTLRELQKA
+376 NETTLRELEKA
-387 GFKMISASDF
+387 GFKMITASDF
-397 LSSDADILAHQRA
+397 LSSNQVIPAHERA

-438 WS
+438 WD

>member
-1 MARRGQETDK
+1 
-11 AGRGKR
+11 
-17 PSLHYRG
+17 
-24 AVSSGMPVHV
+24 MPVHV

-91 VLHVRELLTE
+91 VLHVRDLLTD

-134 EAVVDLL
+134 EAVVTLL

-166 PNLFFTRDSAMAINQ
+166 PNLFFTRDAAMAINQ
-181 NIMIGSMRFH
+181 NMMIGSMRFH

-198 IMKAL
+198 IMKAI

-255 DSLATLLFEQTEVTN
+255 DSLATILFEQTQVTN
-270 LVVVVMPQEAT
+270 LIVVVMPQEAT

-308 RLPILHWQKGQSHM
+308 RLPILQWKKGDSHM
-322 KEQPDLFA
+322 KQQPDLFA
-330 ALKLCGL
+330 ALKHCGL
-337 PLEPILCGGSKRIV
+337 PMEPILCGGSKRIV

-361 NFTALRPGVVTSYAR
+361 NNTTLRPGVVTSYAR
-376 NETTLRELQKA
+376 NETTLRELDKA
-387 GFKMISASDF
+387 GFKMIAASDF
-397 LSSDADILAHQRA
+397 LSTDTGIPANQRA
-410 AITFEGGELVRGGG
+410 VITFEGGELVRGGG

-438 WS
+438 WI